1 MVFILVE
8 LHALNNKEN
17 SMIDIE
23 GLTAMNM
30 NQPRVHL
37 GNVAEDMNFSEH
49 AIDSSM
55 PPGNLYGGSAF
66 PGMNMFS
73 TGFNVAQNCKN
84 QVGSS
89 AYLFPM
95 LFLLSVCFGYV
106 DK

>member
-1 MVFILVE
+1 
-8 LHALNNKEN
+8 
-17 SMIDIE
+17 MIDIE

-84 QVGSS
+84 QVGSL
-89 AYLFPM
+89 LFTL
-95 LFLLSVCFGYV
+95 LFITFFFSIYVTDFILLLSLELCWKQYCT
-106 DK
+106 